1 MKNVTLDELLSVMSK
16 EKFNELK
23 NRGQLVI
30 TKRAPNTEISYD
42 SIPLRYRRKLVLV
55 SKNK

>member
-1 MKNVTLDELLSVMSK
+1 MKNVTLNELLSVMSK

-42 SIPLRYRRKLVLV
+42 SIPLRYRRKLNDVRR
-55 SKNK
+55 